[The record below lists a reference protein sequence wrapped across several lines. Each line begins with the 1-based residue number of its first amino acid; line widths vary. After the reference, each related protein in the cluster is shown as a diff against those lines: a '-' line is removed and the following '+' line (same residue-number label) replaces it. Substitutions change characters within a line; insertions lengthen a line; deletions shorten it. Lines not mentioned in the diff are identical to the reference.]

1 MNNISEQIAF
11 FFSFWIIP
19 LCILPKVGLLGHLKD
34 ENNLAQKDVMT
45 CLGNTAQ
52 FSTGEKLL
60 TTPDLD
66 TSPGGLGSFYTSPI
80 SMVVFRGSTYSKH
93 IIPSVETHIFIFD
106 LTNLMFMPTRAY
118 LCKLLFH
125 FMMRELCFC

>member
-34 ENNLAQKDVMT
+34 KNNLAQKDVMT

-52 FSTGEKLL
+52 FSTGGELL

-66 TSPGGLGSFYTSPI
+66 TSPGGLGGCFNTVPLT
-80 SMVVFRGSTYSKH
+80 VVNFRGT
-93 IIPSVETHIFIFD
+93 PLRDMSVC
-106 LTNLMFMPTRAY
+106 M
-118 LCKLLFH
+118 
-125 FMMRELCFC
+125 

>member
-45 CLGNTAQ
+45 LPGEYSSIFNRGKIVDNSRFRYFTRRIGQ
-52 FSTGEKLL
+52 FLYYFYQCGGFQGE
-60 TTPDLD
+60 
-66 TSPGGLGSFYTSPI
+66 
-80 SMVVFRGSTYSKH
+80 H
-93 IIPSVETHIFIFD
+93 
-106 LTNLMFMPTRAY
+106 
-118 LCKLLFH
+118 LF
-125 FMMRELCFC
+125 

>member
-45 CLGNTAQ
+45 LP
-52 FSTGEKLL
+52 GE
-60 TTPDLD
+60 
-66 TSPGGLGSFYTSPI
+66 
-80 SMVVFRGSTYSKH
+80 YS
-93 IIPSVETHIFIFD
+93 SIFD
-106 LTNLMFMPTRAY
+106 RGKN
-118 LCKLLFH
+118 C
-125 FMMRELCFC
+125 

>member
-34 ENNLAQKDVMT
+34 ENTLAQKDVMA

-52 FSTGEKLL
+52 FSTGGKIVDNSRFRHF
-60 TTPDLD
+60 TRR
-66 TSPGGLGSFYTSPI
+66 PGRFLYYACQYQQDGFQGE
-80 SMVVFRGSTYSKH
+80 H
-93 IIPSVETHIFIFD
+93 
-106 LTNLMFMPTRAY
+106 
-118 LCKLLFH
+118 LF
-125 FMMRELCFC
+125 

>member
-52 FSTGEKLL
+52 FSTGEKIVDNSRFRHL
-60 TTPDLD
+60 TRRIGQFL
-66 TSPGGLGSFYTSPI
+66 
-80 SMVVFRGSTYSKH
+80 H
-93 IIPSVETHIFIFD
+93 
-106 LTNLMFMPTRAY
+106 
-118 LCKLLFH
+118 
-125 FMMRELCFC
+125 